1 MTNLYIGNL
10 PFTITENAVRDRRSP
25 HGTIEKRS
33 LITDRETGR
42 PRGLGLIEMSHA
54 DATRAMQALDGKELT
69 VAHSGLTR
77 RRPAS
82 ADGRRCRSNPQA
94 GEPSGSTAK
103 AALDVVASSLE
114 KPMRQRA
121 LFPQARSQY
130 PRAGDE
136 LLTDFRR
143 RLELDEEARVER
155 KRVDIAEQTLEPNVP
170 GVRIRAW
177 EKVHALRMP
186 SSPGHPVLIL
196 IAGATQLSLA
206 AVHEEQRVRSG
217 RAATVV

>member
-10 PFTITENAVRDRRSP
+10 PFTVTENAVRDRCSP
-25 HGTIEKRS
+25 HGTIKKRS

-42 PRGLGLIEMSHA
+42 PRGFGLFEMSHA
-54 DATRAMQALDGKELT
+54 DTTR
-69 VAHSGLTR
+69 
-77 RRPAS
+77 PS

-94 GEPSGSTAK
+94 GEPSGSTAR

-114 KPMRQRA
+114 KPMSQRA
-121 LFPQARSQY
+121 LFAEARSQY

-136 LLTDFRR
+136 LLIDFRR

-217 RAATVV
+217 RAATVA

>member
-10 PFTITENAVRDRRSP
+10 PFTITKNAVPDRCSP

-33 LITDRETGR
+33 LISDRKTGR
-42 PRGLGLIEMSHA
+42 LRDFGLIEMPHA
-54 DATRAMQALDGKELT
+54 DATRAMQVLDGKELT
-69 VAHSGLTR
+69 VAHSGPTR
-77 RRPAS
+77 RRPGS
-82 ADGRRCRSNPQA
+82 ADGRCRSNPQA
-94 GEPSGSTAK
+94 GEPSGATAK

-114 KPMRQRA
+114 KPMSQRA
-121 LFPQARSQY
+121 LFPEARAPY

-136 LLTDFRR
+136 LLLDFRR
-143 RLELDEEARVER
+143 RTELDEEARVER
-155 KRVDIAEQTLEPNVP
+155 KRVDIAEQTLELNVP

-186 SSPGHPVLIL
+186 SNPGHPVLIL